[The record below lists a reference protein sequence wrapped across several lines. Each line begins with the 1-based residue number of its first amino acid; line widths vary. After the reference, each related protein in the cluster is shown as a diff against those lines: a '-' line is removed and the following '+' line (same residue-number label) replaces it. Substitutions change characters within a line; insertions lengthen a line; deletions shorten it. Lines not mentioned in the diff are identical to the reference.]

1 MTDFDKLCEDNL
13 SHQDYINVA
22 KTFKLIFLNN
32 VPELNDQKKDACR
45 RYISLIDML
54 YENNCSIIILAAKP
68 ISNLCNIKS
77 FSDEFARTAS
87 RLYEMTIVQPT
98 K

>member
-1 MTDFDKLCEDNL
+1 MTNFNKICEENY
-13 SHQDYINVA
+13 SHQDYINIS
-22 KTFKLIFLNN
+22 KKFKLIFLED
-32 VPELNDQKKDACR
+32 VPEFNEEKKDSCR
-45 RYISLIDML
+45 RFISLIDML

-87 RLYEMTIVQPT
+87 RLYKMTIIKPT

>member
-1 MTDFDKLCEDNL
+1 
-13 SHQDYINVA
+13 
-22 KTFKLIFLNN
+22 
-32 VPELNDQKKDACR
+32 
-45 RYISLIDML
+45 ML

-77 FSDEFARTAS
+77 FSEEFARTAS
-87 RLYEMTIVQPT
+87 RLYEMTIIKPT